1 MNAQDKAKELVNK
14 YLSTGMMITQA
25 KQCAIV
31 AVDEIL
37 KDELGIMPAKWMH
50 DYWQEV
56 KNEMQNL

>member
-1 MNAQDKAKELVNK
+1 MNAQDKSKELVNK

-50 DYWQEV
+50 DYWREV
-56 KNEMQNL
+56 KQEIQKL